1 MSRSP
6 PPDVAP
12 VVLDGVRY
20 EQVTNGLAR
29 GLDRLTGYLRAADA
43 ETGAERWVVQLYDG
57 GPTDPDLEADVQY
70 VYFRSMAA
78 EGGRI
83 VIENEAGVRYA
94 VDPQTGEVAEM
105 T

>member
-6 PPDVAP
+6 PPDVAS
-12 VVLDGVRY
+12 VVLDGMRY

-43 ETGAERWVVQLYDG
+43 ATDAERWVVQVYDG

-70 VYFRSMAA
+70 LYFRSMTV
-78 EGGRI
+78 ERGRI
-83 VIENEAGVRYA
+83 VIENEAGARFE
-94 VDPQTGEVAEM
+94 VDPQTGAVTAM
-105 T
+105 P